1 MACPFFIPIER
12 ANDLGFPHAAR
23 LPLGASWHGLCGA
36 PGHEQMTPSPQELES
51 CNLGYAKSCAR
62 LPRDRACDAVR
73 FAVAKESERRVSLQ
87 LVLETAHLPAG
98 NCVLEYDRTTNLWIA
113 SHPDSR
119 IQRMAE
125 CFLKSFLEKRGSA
138 SPL

>member
-12 ANDLGFPHAAR
+12 ADDLGFPHAAR
-23 LPLGASWHGLCGA
+23 LPLGAPWRGRCGA
-36 PGHEQMTPSPQELES
+36 PGHEQITPGPQELES

-87 LVLETAHLPAG
+87 MVLETSHLPAG
-98 NCVLEYDRTTNLWIA
+98 NCVLEYDRTMNIWIA
-113 SHPDSR
+113 SHPDR
-119 IQRMAE
+119 RMQRMAE

>member
-1 MACPFFIPIER
+1 LACPFFIPIER

-23 LPLGASWHGLCGA
+23 LPLGASWRGLCGA
-36 PGHEQMTPSPQELES
+36 PGHEQATPSSRELES

-73 FAVAKESERRVSLQ
+73 FAVAKESELRVSLQ
-87 LVLETAHLPAG
+87 LVLETSHLPAG
-98 NCVLEYDRTTNLWIA
+98 SCVLEYDRAANMWIA
-113 SHPDSR
+113 SHPDPR

-125 CFLKSFLEKRGSA
+125 CFLESFLEKRSSA
-138 SPL
+138 IPL

>member
-12 ANDLGFPHAAR
+12 VDDLGFPHATR
-23 LPLGASWHGLCGA
+23 LPLGASWRGLCGA
-36 PGHEQMTPSPQELES
+36 PGHEQAAPSSQELES

-73 FAVAKESERRVSLQ
+73 FAVAKESELRVSLQ
-87 LVLETAHLPAG
+87 LVLETSHLPAG
-98 NCVLEYDRTTNLWIA
+98 SCVLEYDRTANVWIA
-113 SHPDSR
+113 SHPDRR

-125 CFLKSFLEKRGSA
+125 CFLKSFLEKRGPA
-138 SPL
+138 IPL

>member
-1 MACPFFIPIER
+1 LACPFFIPIER

-23 LPLGASWHGLCGA
+23 LPLGASWRGLCGA
-36 PGHEQMTPSPQELES
+36 PGHEQATPSSRELES

-73 FAVAKESERRVSLQ
+73 FAVAKESELRVSLQ
-87 LVLETAHLPAG
+87 LVLETSYLPAG
-98 NCVLEYDRTTNLWIA
+98 SCVLEYDRAANMWIA
-113 SHPDSR
+113 SHPDPR

-125 CFLKSFLEKRGSA
+125 CFLESFLEKRSSA
-138 SPL
+138 IPL